1 MRKFFMLEIDLSN
14 KKYEK
19 VDVTEY
25 FDNWL
30 GGTGVAAKL
39 LSECCSSE
47 ISPYSSKAPIIF
59 AIGPLNNLFPVIT
72 KTVCLFKS
80 PLTNDLGE
88 SHAGGRLALA
98 MYEAGFHVIK
108 ITGKCEKPTL
118 LEIENDTVQFHQ
130 AFSLKGMSALATHR
144 VIRDRI
150 DSIGKRSIIRIGPA
164 GERLSPIACA
174 TVDSSRHFGRLGLGG
189 VMGSKNLK
197 ALVISGNKY
206 WSIKNKGEYM
216 KLYNKLYNDVVESDA
231 MTKYHDLGTPMNI
244 LPLNKINGLP
254 TRNFSQGY
262 FEGAKIISGESFAN
276 NNLAQQI
283 ACAGCQIGCIHM
295 ATYREPYDEEHNMYK
310 TTKVSYD
317 YELIYALGTNL
328 SIDSKIMI
336 LKLLQFIEK
345 QGWDAISMGVTLSWA
360 TDTFQKG
367 IINQKQTN
375 GLMINY
381 GNGEVYLNVLKNI
394 TYGTNEFYRDLEH
407 GSYYCSKKYGNPD
420 DSIVFG
426 KNESPGY
433 VTGVNAFL
441 GFATGVRHSHLDS
454 AGYSVDQNLLKETTE
469 RKTQVANLYSEA
481 LWRMIFN
488 SLVGCLFARKIYTKE
503 TVIEALDVIGVK
515 GWNEQRLDD
524 LSHSIH
530 GLKYKFKIDN
540 GFSLEEI
547 QLPKK
552 LLNVYSSNG
561 KINKKEF
568 EKGINQY
575 SRYIKNDIEYV
586 KDSK

>member
-1 MRKFFMLEIDLSN
+1 MRRFFMLEIDLSN
-14 KKYEK
+14 KKYKK

-30 GGTGVAAKL
+30 GGTGVATKL
-39 LSECCSSE
+39 LSECSNSE

-98 MYEAGFHVIK
+98 MYEAGFHAVK
-108 ITGKCEKPTL
+108 ITGKSEKPTL
-118 LEIENDTVQFHQ
+118 LEIENDIVRFHQ

-197 ALVISGNKY
+197 AVVISGNKY
-206 WSIKNKGEYM
+206 WSIENKGKYTR
-216 KLYNKLYNDVVESDA
+216 LYNKLYKDVVGSDA
-231 MTKYHDLGTPMNI
+231 MTKYHDLGTSMNVI
-244 LPLNKINGLP
+244 PLNNINGLP

-295 ATYREPYDEEHNMYK
+295 ATYREPFDEEHNMYK

-328 SIDSKIMI
+328 SIDSKVMI

-360 TDTFQKG
+360 TDSFQKG
-367 IINQKQTN
+367 IITQKQTN
-375 GLMINY
+375 GLIINY
-381 GNGEVYLNVLKNI
+381 GDGEVYLDVLKNI
-394 TYGTNEFYRDLEH
+394 ATGANEFYEDLEK
-407 GSYYCSKKYGNPD
+407 GSYFCSKKYGNPE

-426 KNESPGY
+426 KNEAPGY

-454 AGYSVDQNLLKETTE
+454 AGYSIDQNLLKDSIE
-469 RKTQVANLYSEA
+469 RKTQVENLYNEA

-488 SLVGCLFARKIYTKE
+488 SLVGCLFARKIYTRE
-503 TVIEALDVIGVK
+503 TVIEALEVIGLK
-515 GWNEQRLDD
+515 GWNDD
-524 LSHSIH
+524 KLEHLSHRIH

-540 GFSLEEI
+540 GFKFGEI

-552 LLNVYSSNG
+552 LLDVYTSNG
-561 KINKKEF
+561 KIDKSDF
-568 EKGINQY
+568 ERGIDQY
-575 SRYIKNDIEYV
+575 SEYIKNDIEYA
-586 KDSK
+586 SNN